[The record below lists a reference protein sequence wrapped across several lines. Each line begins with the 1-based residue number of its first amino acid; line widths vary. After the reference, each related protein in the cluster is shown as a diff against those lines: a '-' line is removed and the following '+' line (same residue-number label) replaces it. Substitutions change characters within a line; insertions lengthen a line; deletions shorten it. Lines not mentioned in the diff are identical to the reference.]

1 MDEMKKD
8 MGMGMNHGAA
18 CSCGSCGMM
27 GRNMC
32 GMCGGR
38 RFWALRWLLGLVIL
52 AIVFTLGVKIGEF
65 KGYFESGFG
74 GSYYGQ
80 MSHHGMMREMMM
92 QGENEMYP
100 TRIMMTQPANSA
112 PATSVTPVK

>member
-8 MGMGMNHGAA
+8 MGMNHGPA

-27 GRNMC
+27 GRGMC

-52 AIVFTLGVKIGEF
+52 VIVFWLGVKIGEF
-65 KGYFESGFG
+65 KGSFEGGYGF
-74 GSYYGQ
+74 YGR
-80 MSHHGMMREMMM
+80 MSRHGMMMGG
-92 QGENEMYP
+92 QGRMKYP
-100 TRIMMTQPANSA
+100 LSVMMTEPTTPASTT
-112 PATSVTPVK
+112 PAK